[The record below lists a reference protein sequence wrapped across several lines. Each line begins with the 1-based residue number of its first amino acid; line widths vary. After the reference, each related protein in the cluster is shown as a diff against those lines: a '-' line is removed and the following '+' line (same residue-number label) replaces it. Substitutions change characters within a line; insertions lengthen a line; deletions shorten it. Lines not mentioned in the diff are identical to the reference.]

1 MTDKQIIIDGVDVS
15 GCKYYI
21 ADNGVQYNGCYEL
34 TDICE
39 CNKEDDFCDDNPNC
53 YYKQLARKEQ
63 ECEELEGRLK
73 YIINENKVLKDCATD
88 EHIDIV
94 ALKNYIS
101 TLEHHNDQLKAEVKS
116 KTEYIQEQ
124 REIIDQY
131 SKEIRMYKK
140 CQGNR
145 ASKREEKLKQTLTEI
160 EEITKNMNTSCF
172 YDDFDCTDCDMKNGC
187 IFLGRLKI
195 LQKIKACEVHND

>member
-1 MTDKQIIIDGVDVS
+1 MTDKQIMIDACPYQGECSIS
-15 GCKYYI
+15 GCRRNDDDCFVRQLFEERDRAENQI
-21 ADNGVQYNGCYEL
+21 VEL
-34 TDICE
+34 
-39 CNKEDDFCDDNPNC
+39 NKTIKAE
-53 YYKQLARKEQ
+53 EQ

-101 TLEHHNDQLKAEVKS
+101 TLEYHNDQLKAEVKS

-124 REIIDQY
+124 REIIDEY

-145 ASKREEKLKQTLTEI
+145 ASKREEELKQALTEI
-160 EEITKNMNTSCF
+160 EGIAKNMNTSCF